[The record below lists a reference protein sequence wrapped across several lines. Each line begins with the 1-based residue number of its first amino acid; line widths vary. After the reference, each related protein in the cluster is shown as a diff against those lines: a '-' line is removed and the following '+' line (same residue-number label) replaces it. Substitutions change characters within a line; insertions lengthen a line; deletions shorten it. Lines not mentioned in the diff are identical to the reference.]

1 MSFSIKKIIKGGGSG
16 TNSMRV
22 VRGDCTG
29 YIRSK
34 KINRHHNGGA
44 KTSLRQ
50 NDGTKKS
57 QTPNFDIV
65 SKTENLPEHSIKYI
79 Y

>member
-1 MSFSIKKIIKGGGSG
+1 MSFSIKKIIKGGGGG

-44 KTSLRQ
+44 KTSPRQ
-50 NDGTKKS
+50 N
-57 QTPNFDIV
+57 V
-65 SKTENLPEHSIKYI
+65 SAPKRRHQKVTDP
-79 Y
+79 